1 LRPRSQETWVKDE
14 KDAYY
19 IHHQNPPTR
28 EQPPHTTTE
37 DPITP
42 KAKRVCPASKA
53 EDSPMNT
60 DTDESDS
67 EKKKNLGIPSFL
79 FLGLITQSLDSIQRM
94 DKLGKLLKEALVG
107 KSS

>member
-14 KDAYY
+14 KDAHH

-28 EQPPHTTTE
+28 EHPPHTTPE
-37 DPITP
+37 DPTTP
-42 KAKRVCPASKA
+42 KAKRVCPASRA
-53 EDSPMNT
+53 EDSPMNI
-60 DTDESDS
+60 DTDEGDS
-67 EKKKNLGIPSFL
+67 EKEKNLGIPSFL
-79 FLGLITQSLDSIQRM
+79 FSGPVTQSLDSIQRM